1 MKGWKKYHICD
12 IMITYHNFA
21 KTEES
26 ETMKAFT
33 AHCARALEGGA
44 AHG

>member
-21 KTEES
+21 KTEE
-26 ETMKAFT
+26 EVTMNVSQAKSA
-33 AHCARALEGGA
+33 CDLRGGA
-44 AHG
+44 VYG